1 METTFFEIGPARLL
15 QPAAGSHK
23 ARCKVIKDNCAP
35 SKYVDLNVFATD
47 RVRVSDNIMEKIP
60 KRDVY
65 VKEQNRLDVAI

>member
-1 METTFFEIGPARLL
+1 METTFFEIGPASLL
-15 QPAAGSHK
+15 QLAAGSHK
-23 ARCKVIKDNCAP
+23 ARCKVIMDNCAP
-35 SKYVDLNVFATD
+35 KYVDLNVFATD

>member
-23 ARCKVIKDNCAP
+23 ARCKVIMDNCAP
-35 SKYVDLNVFATD
+35 SKYVDLND

>member
-15 QPAAGSHK
+15 QLAAGSHK

-35 SKYVDLNVFATD
+35 SKYVDLND

>member
-23 ARCKVIKDNCAP
+23 ARCKVIMDNCAP

-60 KRDVY
+60 KRNVY